1 MLYSVRIPTKM
12 TMLAV
17 LPLAKRKK
25 CCKFVIWS
33 ICCRHKVVWDFYYLK
48 KAPTTHIIINLKI
61 RNYSNCWCGFSVFSL
76 NKFIHSERCDAVQ
89 SILHSTSNGMYIIQ
103 TLIWFSMDIV
113 TFWRSESVGLGEL
126 FIRRFLFKYFIFGL
140 KISNFWKRNEMMKFT
155 TDKSQDV
162 NEGTD
167 TGLASYFSL
176 WINKYKKKI

>member
-33 ICCRHKVVWDFYYLK
+33 ICCRHKVVWDFFYLK
-48 KAPTTHIIINLKI
+48 KPPTTHIIINLKI

-113 TFWRSESVGLGEL
+113 TFTSLPFDGLSRLGWVNYSFDGFCL
-126 FIRRFLFKYFIFGL
+126 SIFFL
-140 KISNFWKRNEMMKFT
+140 
-155 TDKSQDV
+155 D
-162 NEGTD
+162 
-167 TGLASYFSL
+167 
-176 WINKYKKKI
+176 